1 MPVGIA
7 GDENAVV
14 TGELGSPLSLRCL
27 AYGYPT
33 PSVFWY
39 LDKGFEEIMVPF
51 NNAEFESRGNVL
63 LIRNLTTDTLGQYMC
78 QAYNGEGKAASWVV
92 DVRAYRSEGLSTVN
106 EMLVPRTTLEVT
118 TTAELT
124 TTMPTSETHS
134 TVVTS
139 KFKN

>member
-14 TGELGSPLSLRCL
+14 TGELGSPLSVRCL
-27 AYGYPT
+27 AYGYPP

-63 LIRNLTTDTLGQYMC
+63 LIRNLTTDTLGQYKC
-78 QAYNGEGKAASWVV
+78 QAYNGAGKAASWVV
-92 DVRAYRSEGLSTVN
+92 DVRAYRPEN
-106 EMLVPRTTLEVT
+106 EMLVPRTTPEVT

-124 TTMPTSETHS
+124 TTTPTSETHS